1 MTGQPH
7 SDRRLPVL
15 AGIELLRMQKEASYA
30 GRDKEA
36 TEISLL
42 LTYAKEKD
50 MGCEWQQP
58 DLSLV
63 STVPVADF
71 TRSNI
76 ILDGTSM
83 LMEIHSYYTILAH

>member
-63 STVPVADF
+63 STVADL

-83 LMEIHSYYTILAH
+83 PMEIHSYYTILAH

>member
-1 MTGQPH
+1 
-7 SDRRLPVL
+7 
-15 AGIELLRMQKEASYA
+15 MQKEASYA

-63 STVPVADF
+63 STVADF
-71 TRSNI
+71 IRSNI